1 MPEGTQ
7 YWCDAASTGELP
19 LPDRG
24 MEFGDGLFETL
35 LCVDGKLLFPE
46 RHQVRL
52 EQGFHQLGFNGPAPD
67 LEALI
72 SPATEAIAQSTA
84 AVLRLTLTRSAGL
97 RGYAPGDGTA
107 HRCVLRL
114 TPLNHDPL
122 SEPVPLSLGVAGI
135 RLAHQPA
142 LAGIKHLNRLEQVLA
157 AGEREDSGF
166 DELLMLDMQ
175 GVPIATTAANIF
187 IREGKTL
194 STPEL
199 AMCGIAGTRRALIL
213 EEWADTA
220 GFRVQSC
227 PLSLDSIREA
237 DEVFVCNSVIGV
249 RSVTQFL
256 DRVLNDHSAAAAIRQ
271 CYLAAVAS

>member
-142 LAGIKHLNRLEQVLA
+142 LAGIKHLNRLEQVLIKSETLP
-157 AGEREDSGF
+157 AGYQDWLVIDAQDNIVESSMANLFFVTGKHIVTPSISRSGVAGMMREQVIYA
-166 DELLMLDMQ
+166 LLEAGYD
-175 GVPIATTAANIF
+175 VEARPIAYSHLCHYQHVFMTNS
-187 IREGKTL
+187 L
-194 STPEL
+194 V
-199 AMCGIAGTRRALIL
+199 GILDINHVDDVHFTH
-213 EEWADTA
+213 AD
-220 GFRVQSC
+220 
-227 PLSLDSIREA
+227 
-237 DEVFVCNSVIGV
+237 
-249 RSVTQFL
+249 VTQQ
-256 DRVLNDHSAAAAIRQ
+256 IRQ
-271 CYLAAVAS
+271 TLHLTL